1 MFSEDGI
8 QDSSRLFAPIRVLVP
23 GTGPRFRC
31 GGLSV
36 ALQTARLL
44 AQLRPT
50 EVVTN
55 RAREPSHRF
64 LDDLL
69 NQEDA
74 DRKSVV

>member
-1 MFSEDGI
+1 M
-8 QDSSRLFAPIRVLVP
+8 P

-44 AQLRPT
+44 SQLRQT
-50 EVVTN
+50 EVVTY

-64 LDDLL
+64 FDDLL
-69 NQEDA
+69 DQEAAPGQALWLVSWGLTFPDC
-74 DRKSVV
+74 